1 MLKCQ
6 KSGRF
11 TPENCHRHP
20 KYICHLTNCTSINP
34 LRPRRVPLVQENHV
48 KLPLRNCGA
57 LMTRLL
63 QPQTKRVRSDLKYT
77 LAYTRSAFRLPAS
90 SPLRLPAS
98 KWALTKNS
106 VMANLN
112 LNFNTYWEHFFITF
126 NPIFWFIS
134 YSSYT
139 LKDLNVILVLM
150 QIKSCVKFT
159 FVVGNAYRI

>member
-1 MLKCQ
+1 MIIFTPVLQVVLKCQ

-34 LRPRRVPLVQENHV
+34 LRPRRVPLVQEIHV

-106 VMANLN
+106 VMANLS

-126 NPIFWFIS
+126 NPIF
-134 YSSYT
+134 
-139 LKDLNVILVLM
+139 
-150 QIKSCVKFT
+150 
-159 FVVGNAYRI
+159 

>member
-1 MLKCQ
+1 MIIFTPVLQVVLKCQ

-34 LRPRRVPLVQENHV
+34 LRPRRVPLVQEIHV

-63 QPQTKRVRSDLKYT
+63 QPQTKRVRSDLKYS
-77 LAYTRSAFRLPAS
+77 LASTRSAFRLPAS

-112 LNFNTYWEHFFITF
+112 LNFNTKQNLRESLYAQEIGWVALVVE
-126 NPIFWFIS
+126 IS
-134 YSSYT
+134 YPT
-139 LKDLNVILVLM
+139 QN
-150 QIKSCVKFT
+150 
-159 FVVGNAYRI
+159 

>member
-1 MLKCQ
+1 MGFVIDHIHPSPASCAKVP
-6 KSGRF
+6 KSGHF

-126 NPIFWFIS
+126 NPIF
-134 YSSYT
+134 
-139 LKDLNVILVLM
+139 
-150 QIKSCVKFT
+150 
-159 FVVGNAYRI
+159 